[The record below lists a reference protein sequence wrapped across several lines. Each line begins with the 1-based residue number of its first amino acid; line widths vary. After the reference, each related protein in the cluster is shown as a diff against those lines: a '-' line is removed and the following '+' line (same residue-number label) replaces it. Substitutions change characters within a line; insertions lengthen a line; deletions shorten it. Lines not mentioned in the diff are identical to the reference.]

1 MVRAF
6 KFCFHSGCPRKALG
20 GQSFPLAEV
29 ICTRETVTSDKRCL
43 SSRLCQWGSPG
54 SISFPSGSVPS
65 SRLRN
70 SGKTQ
75 ACTPARHRVGQGPAQ
90 NQLRQD
96 LRRRFHSWR
105 DLRARRRGTCSA
117 LTWPDQGGA
126 RSRPAAAEASSRA
139 GRSQADPAWSSKG
152 SPPAPPQ
159 GGGSDRVTQTWGD
172 GGPRGVRSE
181 GRTAEGGRVSGQVTA
196 VT

>member
-1 MVRAF
+1 MIRAF

-54 SISFPSGSVPS
+54 SFSFPSGSVPS

-75 ACTPARHRVGQGPAQ
+75 ACAPARHRVGQGPAQ

-126 RSRPAAAEASSRA
+126 RSRLPAAEAGSKA

-159 GGGSDRVTQTWGD
+159 GGAQTES
-172 GGPRGVRSE
+172 PKRGVM
-181 GRTAEGGRVSGQVTA
+181 GGREGVILKEGLQKGA
-196 VT
+196 GYLDR